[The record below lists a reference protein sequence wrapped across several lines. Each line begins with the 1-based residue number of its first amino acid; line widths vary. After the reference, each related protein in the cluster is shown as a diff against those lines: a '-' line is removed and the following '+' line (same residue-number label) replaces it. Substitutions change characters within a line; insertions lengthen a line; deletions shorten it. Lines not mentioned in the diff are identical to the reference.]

1 MVVAR
6 IGPLFEICSSVANIT
21 LSLKTQMIP
30 EFILKRSLWT
40 SAILTLLGAVAYGQI
55 ARDLVKGNLI
65 QFNDNGA
72 WCWYQDE
79 RAVIDTA
86 AGKLVVGSDASG
98 LGVGGSA
105 RNGVIDAVIF
115 DLQSGLS
122 QRFALAQFG
131 CDDHNA
137 PAFLVRPD
145 GKYSAMYA
153 QHYDQ
158 YNSRYRI
165 FNGSSWTNEQRFDW
179 TTIPGGT
186 DYTIAYSNLY
196 YLAAE
201 GRVYDF
207 ARADHRCPNL
217 IVSTDMGDNWSY
229 GGILATNTSNTYN
242 KGYFKYWG
250 NGLDRIDFIFTE
262 QHPRDTTTSI
272 YHGYIKG
279 GKSYASDGT
288 LADDNIFDTLNIPS
302 FGNFT
307 KVFGDSTFLAGYLMR
322 RCWNTDVVRYGD
334 GTIVTI
340 ATARTSQYTGTDA
353 SINPGHAFIY
363 CRYNGSVWACTY
375 LGKAGPKLYSSE
387 ADYTGNAAV
396 DPNDPNTI
404 YISTTFDPR
413 DSTANLGVHEIFRG
427 VTTDQGITWAWTPVT
442 RNSVR
447 DNIRP
452 VVPSWDNNHTAL
464 LWWRGTYM
472 SAQSF
477 NAAVVGILD
486 RRLETIG
493 KMTYVDASTA
503 NTTFSTGAPLTTTG
517 PDSNQGP
524 TDGQW
529 HLRTFYGNGGTVLTA
544 SELPG
549 TGENAPGLKT
559 RIGFPAAGTYGVWV
573 NFWANPAA
581 DWRIRAGLSS
591 GAMQLFRQMA
601 CKQVEAG
608 DHEITILLAGG
619 GNTFL
624 YQAYVGRVGVA
635 SNDSVDVFV
644 DDDAIQVGTT
654 GTLTGNTAR
663 TWYDGVSYARIG
675 SGANSIAA
683 GGPSHPSMFALSQ
696 NYPNPFNPTT
706 EISYQVPEA
715 RSVTLKVFD
724 ILGRE
729 VATLVDERKSE
740 GSYVVRFN
748 GSGLASGVYLYRLT
762 AAGESTNSAP
772 LTKKL
777 MLLR

>member
-1 MVVAR
+1 
-6 IGPLFEICSSVANIT
+6 
-21 LSLKTQMIP
+21 MIP
-30 EFILKRSLWT
+30 TIPHKISLWT
-40 SAILTLLGAVAYGQI
+40 STILTLLGAAAYGQT

-79 RAVIDTA
+79 RAVVDTA
-86 AGKLVVGSDASG
+86 TGKLVLGSDASG
-98 LGVGGSA
+98 SGVGGSA

-115 DLQSGLS
+115 DLESGLS

-145 GKYSAMYA
+145 GKYIAMYA

-165 FNGSSWTNEQRFDW
+165 FNGGSWTTEQRYDW

-196 YLAAE
+196 YLSAE
-201 GRVYDF
+201 GRVYNF
-207 ARADHRCPNL
+207 ARANHRCPNL
-217 IVSTDMGDNWSY
+217 LVSTDMGDSWSY

-242 KGYFKYWG
+242 KGYYRYWG

-262 QHPRDTTTSI
+262 QHPRDTMTSI
-272 YHGYIKG
+272 YHGYIKS
-279 GKSYASDGT
+279 GKSFASDGT
-288 LADDNIFDTLNIPS
+288 LADDNILDTLNIPS
-302 FGNFT
+302 FGSFT
-307 KVFGDSTFLAGYLMR
+307 KVFGDSTLLAGYLMR

-340 ATARTSQYTGTDA
+340 ATARTSQYTGADA

-363 CRYNGSVWACTY
+363 CRFNGSTWTYGY

-427 VTTDQGITWAWTPVT
+427 VTTDQGTTWTWTPIT
-442 RNSVR
+442 QKSVR

-452 VVPSWDNNHTAL
+452 IVPRWDNNNTAL
-464 LWWRGTYM
+464 LWWRGTY
-472 SAQSF
+472 SAAQSF

-486 RRLETIG
+486 RRLETVG
-493 KMTYVDASTA
+493 SMAYVDASTA
-503 NTTFSTGAPLTTTG
+503 NTIFSTGAPLTTTG
-517 PDSNQGP
+517 PDSDQGP

-529 HLRTFYGNGGTVLTA
+529 HLRTFHGNGGTVLTA
-544 SELPG
+544 SELAG

-559 RIGFPAAGTYGVWV
+559 HIGFPAPGTYDVWV
-573 NFWANPAA
+573 NFWVNPNA
-581 DWRIRAGLSS
+581 DWRIRAGLSA
-591 GAMQLFRQMA
+591 GGMQLYRQMA
-601 CKQVEAG
+601 CKEVEPG
-608 DHEITILLAGG
+608 DHESPILLEEG

-624 YQAYVGRVGVA
+624 YQAYVGRVEVA
-635 SNDSVDVFV
+635 SGDSVDVFI
-644 DDDAIQVGTT
+644 DDDAVQVGTT
-654 GTLTGNTAR
+654 GTLIGNTAR
-663 TWYDGVSYARIG
+663 TWYDGVSYARVQT
-675 SGANSIAA
+675 GATGVAA
-683 GGPSHPSMFALSQ
+683 DERPASRGFALSQ

-706 EISYQVPEA
+706 EIRYQVPEA
-715 RSVTLKVFD
+715 RWVTLKVFD

-729 VATLVDERKSE
+729 VATLVNERKSE
-740 GSYVVRFN
+740 GSYVVRFA

-762 AAGESTNSAP
+762 AAGPSTSSA
-772 LTKKL
+772 LLVKKL
-777 MLLR
+777 MLVR